1 MQGYD
6 ISNYQ
11 RGMDIEAV
19 KADFTIIKATEGTY
33 NVQSTCDPWVQTCIK
48 IGRPFGF
55 YHFGSAEDPRAQAD
69 FFVKNTR
76 GYFGKG
82 IPVYDYEQYGRI
94 GTDGALVFLDRVREL
109 TGVAPLVYI
118 SRSVCTEEDWM
129 KVAEKYGLWVAQ
141 YASNKPTGYQ
151 EQPWLPGGGFGAF
164 PNAAIHQYTSH
175 GRLSGYAGDLDLNKA
190 HMTKETWAKFAGAD
204 TAKEPEQKPD
214 ETTPCGSV
222 VELAAAVI
230 RGEFGDDKDRRE
242 ALGSRFDEVQAEVN
256 HLIMGSA
263 ESIAREVIEGKYGA
277 GETRRRLLGSR
288 WREVQDVVNDL
299 LESSAKSYTV
309 QAGDTLWSIANAH
322 GTTVAAIVAKNRQIK
337 NPNVIHVGQKVVL

>member
-33 NVQSTCDPWVQTCIK
+33 NVQTTCDPWVQTCIK
-48 IGRPFGF
+48 IGRPFGSITSEVRKIR
-55 YHFGSAEDPRAQAD
+55 GAQAD
-69 FFVKNTR
+69 FFVKTR
-76 GYFGKG
+76 ALLGKG

-118 SRSVCTEEDWM
+118 PFVCTEEDWT
-129 KVAEKYGLWVAQ
+129 KVAEKYTGLWVAQ

-164 PNAAIHQYTSH
+164 SNAAIHQYTSR

-190 HMTKETWAKFAGAD
+190 HMTKEAWAKFAGAE
-204 TAKEPEQKPD
+204 TAKEPEQKP
-214 ETTPCGSV
+214 E
-222 VELAAAVI
+222 
-230 RGEFGDDKDRRE
+230 
-242 ALGSRFDEVQAEVN
+242 
-256 HLIMGSA
+256 
-263 ESIAREVIEGKYGA
+263 
-277 GETRRRLLGSR
+277 
-288 WREVQDVVNDL
+288 
-299 LESSAKSYTV
+299 
-309 QAGDTLWSIANAH
+309 
-322 GTTVAAIVAKNRQIK
+322 
-337 NPNVIHVGQKVVL
+337 